1 MTDSPMTAASHQ
13 AAHALPDDDSAVLL
27 KLAGIKKAYDQ
38 TEVLKDINLDIKH
51 GEFLTLLGPSG
62 CGKTTLLRL
71 IAGFEQ
77 PNAGAIYLDGVQM
90 AGLPADKRPV
100 NTVFQQY
107 ALFPHMSVA
116 QNVAYGLKLKK
127 VPKPEIQSRVQDALA
142 MVQLGHLA
150 NRRPQDLSG
159 GQQQRV
165 AIARAV
171 INRPKLLLL
180 DEPLSALDHKLR
192 LQMQSELKRLQ
203 RELGITFVFVTHDQ
217 EEALSMSD
225 RIAVMKDGTFQHI
238 GTPIEIYETPA
249 NLFTAKF
256 IGEANLFQA
265 EVKGVYPEQPDR
277 DGQLTNGRIEVEVR
291 DAQTPA
297 GSTTLRNLRR
307 PKFANEVE
315 FGDTVNLLLRP
326 EDLRIYDPN
335 DTEHAGLLGHVIE
348 SNYKGSTLDSIIKLE
363 NGRIVK
369 ASEFFDEDDPSFDYN
384 IGEGVKVSWVDGWE
398 WLLPDDG
405 DANSNA
411 DEGADNLI
419 KNADHN
425 AANGNLIATKKDA
438 Q

>member
-1 MTDSPMTAASHQ
+1 MADSPVNLNSVNANSAA
-13 AAHALPDDDSAVLL
+13 AIPTEALLQLTGV
-27 KLAGIKKAYDQ
+27 KKTYDR
-38 TEVLKDINLDIKH
+38 TEVLTDINLDIKH

-77 PNAGAIYLDGVQM
+77 PTAGAIYLDGVQM
-90 AGLPADKRPV
+90 AGLSADKRPV

-107 ALFPHMSVA
+107 ALFPHMTVA

-127 VPKPEIQSRVQDALA
+127 VPKDEMQTRVRDMLA
-142 MVQLGHLA
+142 MVQMENFA

-225 RIAVMKDGTFQHI
+225 RIAVMKDGRFQQI

-256 IGEANLFQA
+256 IGETNLFKA
-265 EVKGVYPEQPDR
+265 EVKGVYPDQPDR
-277 DGQLTNGRIEVEVR
+277 DGQITNGRIEVEVCE
-291 DAQTPA
+291 AQA
-297 GSTTLRNLRR
+297 QQGATTLRNLRR
-307 PKFANEVE
+307 PDFAHTVQV
-315 FGDTVNLLLRP
+315 GDIVNLLLRP
-326 EDLRIYDPN
+326 EDLRIYEAD
-335 DTEHAGLLGHVIE
+335 DSTRVGLLGRVIE
-348 SNYKGSTLDSIIKLE
+348 SNYKGSTLDSIIELD
-363 NGRIVK
+363 NGHIVK
-369 ASEFFDEDDPSFDYN
+369 ASEFFDEDDPSFDYKMD
-384 IGEGVKVSWVDGWE
+384 EPVKVTWVDGWE
-398 WLLPDDG
+398 WVLPDDSKE
-405 DANSNA
+405 DDEASA
-411 DEGADNLI
+411 DLN
-419 KNADHN
+419 N
-425 AANGNLIATKKDA
+425 AAAQKDVS
-438 Q
+438 

>member
-1 MTDSPMTAASHQ
+1 MTETNVNLQTAPLSPNSDK
-13 AAHALPDDDSAVLL
+13 ALLQL
-27 KLAGIKKAYDQ
+27 TGLQKIYDQ
-38 TEVLKDINLDIKH
+38 TEVLKDINLDIEH
-51 GEFLTLLGPSG
+51 GEFITLLGPSG

-77 PNAGAIYLDGVQM
+77 PNAGAIYLDGMQM

-107 ALFPHMSVA
+107 ALFPHMTVA

-127 VPKPEIQSRVQDALA
+127 VPKDEIQTRVREMLA
-142 MVQLGHLA
+142 MVQLEHLA

-225 RIAVMKDGTFQHI
+225 RIAVMKDGRFQQI

-256 IGEANLFQA
+256 IGETNLFKA

-277 DGQLTNGRIEVEVR
+277 DGRVTNGRIEVEVCE
-291 DAQTPA
+291 AQAQEGP
-297 GSTTLRNLRR
+297 TTLRNLRR
-307 PKFANEVE
+307 PDFANDVQV
-315 FGDTVNLLLRP
+315 GDIVNLLLRP
-326 EDLRIYDPN
+326 EDLRIYDP
-335 DTEHAGLLGHVIE
+335 
-348 SNYKGSTLDSIIKLE
+348 
-363 NGRIVK
+363 
-369 ASEFFDEDDPSFDYN
+369 
-384 IGEGVKVSWVDGWE
+384 
-398 WLLPDDG
+398 
-405 DANSNA
+405 
-411 DEGADNLI
+411 
-419 KNADHN
+419 
-425 AANGNLIATKKDA
+425 
-438 Q
+438 

>member
-1 MTDSPMTAASHQ
+1 MTD
-13 AAHALPDDDSAVLL
+13 LPADVLL
-27 KLAGIKKAYDQ
+27 QLTGIKKTYDA
-38 TEVLKDINLDIKH
+38 TEVLSDINLNIKH

-77 PNAGAIYLDGVQM
+77 PSAGAIRLDGVQM

-127 VPKPEIQSRVQDALA
+127 VPKDEINTRVREMLA
-142 MVQLGHLA
+142 MVQLEHLA

-225 RIAVMKDGTFQHI
+225 RIAVMKDGKFQQI

-256 IGEANLFQA
+256 IGETNLFRA
-265 EVKGVYPEQPDR
+265 EVKGVHPHQPDL
-277 DGQLTNGRIEVEVR
+277 DGETRNGRIEVQVCE
-291 DAQTPA
+291 AQA
-297 GSTTLRNLRR
+297 QKGITTLRNLRR
-307 PKFANEVE
+307 PALAGEVQV
-315 FGDTVNLLLRP
+315 GDIVNLLLRP
-326 EDLRIYDPN
+326 EDLRIHDPN
-335 DTEHAGLLGHVIE
+335 DDTHSGLFGRVIE
-348 SNYKGSTLDSIIKLE
+348 SNYKGSTLDSIIELE
-363 NGRIVK
+363 NGHIIK
-369 ASEFFDEDDPSFDYN
+369 ASEFFDEDDPSFDYKIN
-384 IGEGVKVSWVDGWE
+384 EAVKVTWVDGWE
-398 WLLPDDG
+398 WVLPDD
-405 DANSNA
+405 ALLSNSA
-411 DEGADNLI
+411 
-419 KNADHN
+419 HRSH
-425 AANGNLIATKKDA
+425 KDMS
-438 Q
+438 